1 MTRQQLLALLDS
13 LSIEEKAGQ
22 LSQIPLS
29 ACAEGIS
36 EPTGPMM
43 KFNLTPMEVVL
54 SGSLICDRMG
64 DAVEFARV
72 VREMTA
78 AHPHHIPPILMR
90 DMIHGTRTVF
100 PIPLALGCT
109 FDDSLAE
116 EMARI
121 TAKEAAV
128 SGIHATFAPMV
139 DVVRD
144 PRWGRVMESPGESPL
159 LCSNMGAAMVRG
171 FRGNG
176 IDQPDS
182 LATCAKHYA
191 AYGLCQAGQ
200 DYAPVDVGYAE
211 LYNVYLPPFKAAL
224 DAGCDMVM
232 PSFICVNR
240 VPCVCNQELLT
251 DILRDWWKSD
261 VMTISDYDDVEQLIN
276 HGMAEN
282 KKEAAALCLDAG
294 CDMDMMS
301 SAYAVHIPELV
312 AEGRITMEQ
321 VDAAVLRVLE
331 LKNKLGLFE
340 NPVKHD
346 DPSLQLEVC
355 RDSTH
360 RAIVLQTALRSCV
373 LLKNEGV
380 LPLKAG
386 VKLHLTGDHADE
398 RDLLGDWAGDGRV
411 EETETLREN
420 FLREQRVTL
429 VAEQEAD
436 VILYAVGE
444 NGCRDTGEGASK
456 AHPELNPDQLT
467 ELRRLSGLG
476 KPIIM
481 VLFTGRPLLIGEALP
496 YCSAVLNAFFP
507 GSTGAEAVKQLL
519 LGDANPSGHLSMTV
533 PRCIGQ
539 IPIHHDRL
547 TSCRPNQPGN
557 SYSNS
562 YLDEPNEPLYPF
574 GYGMSY
580 TTFAFENPRLDR
592 EVLMADQQVTL
603 SVDVINTGDCPGET
617 VVQLYARMQHGPIL
631 RPIRTLIGYVR
642 IALEPGE
649 RKVVT
654 IPVTQSMLSMYD
666 TRRNL
671 ITPRGTCHLAVG
683 ECSDVPFTLKLRCE

>member
-1 MTRQQLLALLDS
+1 MTHQQLLALLDS
-13 LSIEEKAGQ
+13 LSVEEKAGQ

-29 ACAEGIS
+29 VCASGVS

-43 KFNLTPMEVVL
+43 SFHLTPMEAVL

-64 DAVEFARV
+64 DAEEFARV

-78 AHPHHIPPILMR
+78 AHPHHIPPVLMR
-90 DMIHGTRTVF
+90 DMIHGTKTIF
-100 PIPLALGCT
+100 PIPLAMGCT
-109 FDDSLAE
+109 FDDQLAE

-121 TAKEAAV
+121 TAKEAAF

-139 DVVRD
+139 DLVRD
-144 PRWGRVMESPGESPL
+144 PRWGRVMESPGEAPL
-159 LCSNMGAAMVRG
+159 LCANMGAAMVRG
-171 FRGNG
+171 FRGAG
-176 IDQPDS
+176 VDQPDT
-182 LATCAKHYA
+182 LVTCAKHYA

-251 DILRDWWKSD
+251 DVLRDWWHSD
-261 VMTISDYDDVEQLIN
+261 AMTISDYADVEQLIN
-276 HGMAEN
+276 HGLAEN
-282 KKEAAALCLDAG
+282 RKEAAELCLNAG

-301 SAYAVHIPELV
+301 SAFAKYIPELV
-312 AEGRITMEQ
+312 AEGRLGMAQ

-331 LKNKLGLFE
+331 LKNRLGLFE

-346 DPSLQLEVC
+346 DREQQAAVC
-355 RDSTH
+355 MDSAH
-360 RAIVLQTALRSCV
+360 GEAALRAALRSCV

-398 RDLLGDWAGDGRV
+398 RDLLGDWAGDGIV
-411 EETETLREN
+411 EETQTLREA
-420 FLREQRVTL
+420 FLQEGRAAL
-429 VAEQEAD
+429 VPEKDAD

-444 NGCRDTGEGASK
+444 NGRRDTGEGASK
-456 AHPELNPDQLT
+456 AHPELNQEQLA
-467 ELRRLSGLG
+467 ELRRLHALG
-476 KPIIM
+476 KPVVM

-496 YCSAVLNAFFP
+496 SCAAVLNAFFP
-507 GSTGAEAVKQLL
+507 GSAGAKAIVQLL
-519 LGDANPSGHLSMTV
+519 MGEANPSGHLSMTV
-533 PRCIGQ
+533 PRCVGQ

-574 GYGMSY
+574 GYGLSY
-580 TTFAFENPRLDR
+580 TTFAFENARLDQD
-592 EVLMADQQVTL
+592 VLLAGQQATL
-603 SVDVINTGDCPGET
+603 SVDVENTGGCYGET
-617 VVQLYARMQHGPIL
+617 VVQLYARMQQGPIL
-631 RPIRTLIGYVR
+631 RPMRTLIGYARV
-642 IALEPGE
+642 ALEAGE
-649 RKVVT
+649 RKTVSLG
-654 IPVTQSMLSMYD
+654 VTQEMLSMYD
-666 TRRNL
+666 VKRNL
-671 ITPRGTCHLAVG
+671 IAPRGVCHLAVG